1 MKTETQWF
9 QIFGTHKSTSKT
21 EVYSDTGLPK
31 EITKNSSK
39 SSTLISKR
47 PRKRRANNAQSQQKE
62 VIKIKMKINATETK
76 KQQKNQ

>member
-9 QIFGTHKSTSKT
+9 QIFGTYKSISKR

-47 PRKRRANNAQSQQKE
+47 PRKRIVNNTQS
-62 VIKIKMKINATETK
+62 
-76 KQQKNQ
+76 